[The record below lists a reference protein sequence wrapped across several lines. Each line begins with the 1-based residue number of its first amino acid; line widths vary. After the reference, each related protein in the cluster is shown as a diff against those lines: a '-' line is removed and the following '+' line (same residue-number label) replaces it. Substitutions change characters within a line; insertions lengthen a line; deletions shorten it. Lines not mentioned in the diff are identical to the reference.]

1 MNTETTE
8 GSRPVAGQ
16 VERPVRPSLSEALDA
31 WWDAA
36 YVEGRD
42 GRTHDTEGGAAQQAL
57 QDIWAAHQAALVAA
71 VAAAV
76 AAERERC
83 AAKAGE
89 YARKWWTEHCRS
101 NHHMATTRKAHDDF
115 CALQVDI
122 RRA

>member
-1 MNTETTE
+1 MAQNSPAVLGPVE
-8 GSRPVAGQ
+8 SSVRPVAWM
-16 VERPVRPSLSEALDA
+16 VRQGMRTYYVSDAEFVRSSYDAGSFTPLYGPEAL
-31 WWDAA
+31 
-36 YVEGRD
+36 
-42 GRTHDTEGGAAQQAL
+42 
-57 QDIWAAHQAALVAA
+57 
-71 VAAAV
+71 